1 MARSNEPI
9 LWATFS
15 AGGVVAALI
24 GPALIFLLGLAGSLG
39 WLGTAEMFSYDH
51 LHRLFVG
58 HPIAKLVM
66 FPIIVL
72 PMWHWAHRF
81 RYVLVDMG
89 LHAIRVP
96 IAGICYTTALAVT
109 GSAGWVLFNL

>member
-15 AGGVVAALI
+15 AGGVVAALC
-24 GPALIFLLGLAGSLG
+24 GPALIFLLGVAGTLG
-39 WLGTAEMFSYDH
+39 WLGTAQMFSYDH
-51 LHRLFVG
+51 VRGLVVG
-58 HPIAKLVM
+58 HAIVRLVL

-89 LHAIRVP
+89 LHAIRLP
-96 IAGICYTTALAVT
+96 IAATCYTTALAVT
-109 GSAGWVLFNL
+109 GGAAYVLWTL